1 MTLRTAS
8 AAIALTAALAVGLA
22 GTGDAQAQNVQRCR
36 PSNSTH
42 TVVVRLPGVRVAH
55 QTCVIRF
62 GPGGPVKAWVHTLW
76 RRTSFRTVFRQY
88 TVQARLELRDVNGLT
103 LRCRYARDINT
114 STVGQRT
121 CETTPRGTLARGW
134 TGDGRVTY
142 RAGDGRRVRG
152 LRGSPP
158 V

>member
-1 MTLRTAS
+1 MLRTTHL
-8 AAIALTAALAVGLA
+8 AIAATAALAAGLLA
-22 GTGDAQAQNVQRCR
+22 SPDAQAQNVQRCR
-36 PSNSTH
+36 PSNTTH
-42 TVVVRLPGVRVAH
+42 TVRVQLPGVKVAH

-62 GPGGPVKAWVHTLW
+62 GPVGRVKAWVHTTW

-88 TVQARLELRDVNGLT
+88 TVQARLELRNVDDLS

-121 CETTPRGTLARGW
+121 CETTLRATNARGW
-134 TGDGRVTY
+134 TGDGAVVF
-142 RAGDGRRVRG
+142 RAGQGRRVRA
-152 LRGSPP
+152 LAGSPP